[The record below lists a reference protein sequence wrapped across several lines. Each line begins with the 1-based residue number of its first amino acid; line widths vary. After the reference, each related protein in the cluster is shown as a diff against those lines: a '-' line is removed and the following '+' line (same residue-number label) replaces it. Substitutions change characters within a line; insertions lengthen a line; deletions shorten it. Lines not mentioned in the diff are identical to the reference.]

1 MDNTPLVLPFISAY
15 LLIVKSFFL
24 AFSKMLDG
32 IGYFL
37 LGMNFMEESIHK
49 LAGRSFKLFLR
60 HQSTISLKLLP
71 QVLLL
76 PEYCKVARSST

>member
-32 IGYFL
+32 IGFFL

-60 HQSTISLKLLP
+60 NQTNNKLRAINAKTIVTR
-71 QVLLL
+71 VL
-76 PEYCKVARSST
+76 